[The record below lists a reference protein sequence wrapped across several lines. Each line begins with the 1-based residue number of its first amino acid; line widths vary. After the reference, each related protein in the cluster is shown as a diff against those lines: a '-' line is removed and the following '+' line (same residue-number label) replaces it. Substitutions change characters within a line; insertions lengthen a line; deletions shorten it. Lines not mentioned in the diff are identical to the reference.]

1 VSTDLVHFLMSAIV
15 VLKIKHA
22 EDCTIVLRVLCWHID
37 IWKSPVRN
45 IRERRS
51 SKQLKSIV
59 KPFMDLNRNGCVLPV
74 LIILLSLVLRI
85 QNINL
90 FVDFVDTMHSP
101 MCIVE
106 HRYEDL

>member
-1 VSTDLVHFLMSAIV
+1 MQ
-15 VLKIKHA
+15 KIAQLSLGFYVGTLIYGKVQF
-22 EDCTIVLRVLCWHID
+22 EI
-37 IWKSPVRN
+37 
-45 IRERRS
+45 S